1 MSAADQWGFH
11 DILRDDVDAWV
22 SRKQHE
28 ARELGQSIPG
38 AVFRGRLATRLGV
51 TLQVLDAWCAGE
63 AMPDADKLA
72 ILTREIETAR
82 AVRHLAEQ
90 CGVGTY
96 DLVPLGEVTLSDRAR
111 QAIRI
116 LREVTD
122 ALASAAQAAT
132 DEAISVVEH
141 RALQREKEAAVEALQ
156 KLEPVLRER
165 MEAGLRR

>member
-28 ARELGQSIPG
+28 ARELDQSIPG

-82 AVRHLAEQ
+82 AVRHLAE
-90 CGVGTY
+90 
-96 DLVPLGEVTLSDRAR
+96 
-111 QAIRI
+111 
-116 LREVTD
+116 
-122 ALASAAQAAT
+122 
-132 DEAISVVEH
+132 
-141 RALQREKEAAVEALQ
+141 
-156 KLEPVLRER
+156 
-165 MEAGLRR
+165 